1 MKLLRLCLLGMILL
15 LQWAVPAPAQS
26 VQTDPYTYRKPSAY
40 GTGKYYMNREIAHV
54 MGASNADWLERNNRP
69 QEENTDIAISKLP
82 LTPASTVAD
91 IGAGTGYY
99 TFRIAAKVPQGKV
112 YAVEIQDDLL
122 RYLANRKQQ
131 LHNTNVEVVRGDT
144 ASPSLPAHSVDLVIM
159 VDVYHELLYP
169 KEMLGNIRQA
179 LTPHGKLLLLEYKA
193 EDPGVA
199 IKALHKMS
207 IPQVNKEMAANGFTL
222 SYKSDFLPM
231 QHYLLYQKND

>member
-1 MKLLRLCLLGMILL
+1 MILL
-15 LQWAVPAPAQS
+15 LHCTVPAPAQS
-26 VQTDPYTYRKPSAY
+26 VQTDPYTYRKPSAD

-54 MGASNADWLERNNRP
+54 MGAANADWLERNNRP
-69 QEENTDIAISKLP
+69 QEENTDIAIGKLP
-82 LTPASTVAD
+82 LTPTSTVAD

-122 RYLANRKQQ
+122 RYLANRKEQ

-144 ASPSLPAHSVDLVIM
+144 ASPNLPAHSVDLVIM

-169 KEMLGNIRQA
+169 KEMLGNIRRA

-193 EDPGVA
+193 EDPNVA